1 MEVLHEGPVVCLRGW
16 HPAISREEALA
27 MFPEVEINRN
37 DSRRLLTAVGDSD
50 WSRLDIMS
58 GAECVLID
66 GGLARWDSIDSLLGE
81 IVVTKE
87 VEMAV
92 ECWRHE
98 GKIEVSTKEIEQK
111 IGGLF
116 FEKGSTFNLSNP
128 KKRFGVV
135 LDASANYVAWGWMIG
150 PGPGKHGWSS
160 MRANK
165 RPFFRPVSLEP
176 RLARAAVNIAAGT
189 NTGTV
194 VDPMCGTGGIV
205 IEAALSKRTA
215 LGFDFDPE
223 MVLGSNQNIEWANTS
238 AKIVRNDATICDFP
252 TDTCAIVVDPPY
264 GRNSKGDDSLLQNT
278 LDNIQSQGLNCKLV
292 IILPTDEKQDNLDE
306 SIDYEIDLP
315 QIMIK
320 SAYSIPVHKS
330 LGRIMIIASISPL
343 D

>member
-1 MEVLHEGPVVCLRGW
+1 MEVLHEGHVVCLRGW

-66 GGLARWDSIDSLLGE
+66 GGLARWDSVDSLLGE

-223 MVLGSNQNIEWANTS
+223 MVLGSNQNIEWANAS

-252 TDTCAIVVDPPY
+252 SDTCAIVVDPPY